1 MPLHHFVDDE
11 LIKETKKIPKGK
23 ESENEA
29 LEEHSF
35 IATCLKIGLKIE
47 DLKHL
52 EYKDVAKIMLCF
64 IDETNI
70 DNTNK
75 TRRATQSDWD
85 ALAGGR

>member
-1 MPLHHFVDDE
+1 MPLAHFVDEE
-11 LIKETKKIPKGK
+11 LIAELKKIPNKN
-23 ESENEA
+23 ENEA
-29 LEEHSF
+29 LEEHRF

>member
-1 MPLHHFVDDE
+1 MPYHHFVDDE
-11 LIKETKKIPKGK
+11 LIEETQKIPKGK
-23 ESENEA
+23 ENENEA
-29 LEEHSF
+29 LEEHRF

-64 IDETNI
+64 IDATNL
-70 DNTNK
+70 DNTNR
-75 TRRATQSDWD
+75 TRKATQSDWD

>member
-1 MPLHHFVDDE
+1 MPFHHFVDDE
-11 LIKETKKIPKGK
+11 LIKETQKIPK

-29 LEEHSF
+29 LEEHRF

-52 EYKDVAKIMLCF
+52 EYKDVAKVMLCF